1 MQQRTPEWF
10 DARLGKV
17 TASRVKRAI
26 NKLKNGGDSAE
37 RETLR
42 LELIYERLAGRA
54 VDTYVTQAMQ
64 WGTDMEP
71 QARAAFESAH
81 GILVDVPGF
90 IDHPSIEWC
99 GCSPDG
105 FVGDDGLI
113 EIKCPNSTTHLKW
126 MIQGIV
132 PIEHQPQ
139 MLLQMA
145 CAKKQYCHF
154 LSFDPR
160 LPEGKQAFGRVYT
173 PKESEIR
180 EIEEQAE
187 EFLATVA
194 EYMERINGN

>member
-37 RETLR
+37 REALR
-42 LELIYERLAGRA
+42 LELIYERLAGRSI
-54 VDTYVTQAMQ
+54 DTYVTQAMQ

-90 IDHPSIEWC
+90 IDHPTIEWC

-105 FVGDDGLI
+105 FVDDGLL

-126 MIQGIV
+126 MLSGET
-132 PIEHQPQ
+132 PAEHKPQ

-145 CAKKQYCHF
+145 CTGKQYCYF
-154 LSFDPR
+154 MSFDPR
-160 LPEGKQAFGRVYT
+160 LPEAQQTFCKVYT
-173 PKESEIR
+173 PKESEIS
-180 EIEEQAE
+180 EMEEQVQ
-187 EFLATVA
+187 EFLLTVKEA
-194 EYMERINGN
+194 MERLNAA